1 MSEPFNI
8 EDYLLFLSVRLYGKV
23 EPAIFGVA
31 FLVIVI
37 LGKPLSDGDFRIL
50 VDLRPQ
56 GGILLPS
63 VFKKFTILPIENKVE
78 VALRGNLGGALCGNL
93 AFALCGKLFTQSE
106 SNPEAV
112 GNVLIPG
119 DIVPEIRDLNMS
131 RTSLYRRLKTLTGQ
145 SATEFIR
152 HARLRKALNLME
164 NGNFS
169 IEEVSL
175 SVGFNSHSY
184 FSHCFRQHFG
194 KTPSEFLMDKK

>member
-93 AFALCGKLFTQSE
+93 AFAMCGKLFTQSE